1 MKSRK
6 GFSSL
11 SVQATA
17 TLSVAL
23 VLLLLGIVASL
34 GLVARSVTTGIKE
47 HMGFDIVLD
56 ERASADR
63 INGFKQML
71 SSAPYVASFKY
82 FSPEQVHDEWKRE
95 MGEDLNELLDINPFL
110 PEFEVNVKADYAV
123 SDSLDVI
130 ILPLQSADGV
140 YQINAHTEV
149 IDRVNRNLSTM
160 MWVLAVIA
168 LALVPISCVLINN
181 TIRLTIYSR
190 RFTIHTMKL
199 VGASASFIR
208 RPFVVSN
215 LLQGLVAAVISSGL
229 LAAVYVYVWGLDAQL
244 RQMLTPAMLAGVCAL
259 MLAAGMV
266 ICLGASVFAT
276 QRYLNRSYDKLF

>member
-17 TLSVAL
+17 TISVAL

-34 GLVARSVTTGIKE
+34 GLTARSVTTGIKE

-56 ERASADR
+56 EQSSADR
-63 INGFKQML
+63 INEFKQML
-71 SSAPYVASFKY
+71 STAPYVASFKY
-82 FSPEQVHDEWKRE
+82 FSPEQAHEAWKEE

-123 SDSLDVI
+123 SDSLDAI
-130 ILPLQSADGV
+130 ILPLQQTEGV
-140 YQINAHTEV
+140 YQINAHSEV

-160 MWVLAVIA
+160 MFVLTLVA

-181 TIRLTIYSR
+181 TIRLSIYSR

-199 VGASASFIR
+199 VGASPAFIR
-208 RPFVVSN
+208 RPFIASN
-215 LLQGLVAAVISSGL
+215 LLGALIAALIAAGL
-229 LAAVYVYVWGLDAQL
+229 LAAIYAYIWGFDPQL
-244 RQMLTPAMLAGVCAL
+244 KQMLGPDTLIWVCLAMLAASIT
-259 MLAAGMV
+259 
-266 ICLGASVFAT
+266 ICLGAATFAT